1 MQNTW
6 KLATL
11 GPGAMRDKKK
21 PIKRPV
27 ELIVD
32 HSDTGEGFGTMTY
45 KGQRNLLLQARI
57 KYPRSKKCRYPR
69 YLTGLQVQVLGPD
82 GKSLKSAWGDVGD
95 GWSGWSPG
103 VSVSVA
109 ISPDQAREQPGLYT
123 VVFTKKMNL
132 TPESKKPAFQHKKM
146 MAVSVLV
153 KAEGDRCCVGLR
165 KSAIRNQRYVISCE
179 GSTLI
184 NRIGKELPGG
194 CDGLKKPDYKKIFG
208 PDTRKKC
215 EQYVKDL
222 IGKGELGECFVGVK
236 TDYQYMHALPCGRV
250 LGTWSFSNGIS
261 AGFHANGTISGTYQG
276 KWECLSQDP
285 PKIMADW
292 GGRGV
297 AMLELSQDGKGLSG
311 KDQYQ
316 RKLKATFR
324 KLPTGFKLFKV
335 QCNAK
340 KTGDALPRLKGL
352 GFKKVFWPGEP
363 GEVRAMGQSA
373 ETAWQGINT
382 IIANL
387 PPNRLELKASIMA
400 IPLALALL
408 VLLSAPVQA
417 SHPPWNGK
425 VLEVL
430 AGGVISVMRDGE
442 AIKVR
447 LRSIVCPKHDQPYG
461 QEAKKFTRDICLGK
475 TVTVWPVT
483 FDRSGQAWAD
493 VILPGGRWLNQ
504 ELVRAGLAW
513 RQADKRYSRGAKL
526 ASAED
531 EARKSKRGLWSD
543 PKPVPPWK

>member
-1 MQNTW
+1 
-6 KLATL
+6 
-11 GPGAMRDKKK
+11 
-21 PIKRPV
+21 
-27 ELIVD
+27 
-32 HSDTGEGFGTMTY
+32 
-45 KGQRNLLLQARI
+45 
-57 KYPRSKKCRYPR
+57 
-69 YLTGLQVQVLGPD
+69 
-82 GKSLKSAWGDVGD
+82 
-95 GWSGWSPG
+95 
-103 VSVSVA
+103 
-109 ISPDQAREQPGLYT
+109 
-123 VVFTKKMNL
+123 
-132 TPESKKPAFQHKKM
+132 
-146 MAVSVLV
+146 
-153 KAEGDRCCVGLR
+153 
-165 KSAIRNQRYVISCE
+165 
-179 GSTLI
+179 
-184 NRIGKELPGG
+184 
-194 CDGLKKPDYKKIFG
+194 
-208 PDTRKKC
+208 
-215 EQYVKDL
+215 
-222 IGKGELGECFVGVK
+222 
-236 TDYQYMHALPCGRV
+236 
-250 LGTWSFSNGIS
+250 
-261 AGFHANGTISGTYQG
+261 
-276 KWECLSQDP
+276 
-285 PKIMADW
+285 
-292 GGRGV
+292 
-297 AMLELSQDGKGLSG
+297 
-311 KDQYQ
+311 
-316 RKLKATFR
+316 
-324 KLPTGFKLFKV
+324 
-335 QCNAK
+335 
-340 KTGDALPRLKGL
+340 
-352 GFKKVFWPGEP
+352 
-363 GEVRAMGQSA
+363 MGQSA

-513 RQADKRYSRGAKL
+513 QDKRYSRGAKL